1 MLRENSTE
9 DEKLEIERK
18 ISACELQKEAVA
30 DQFLQLGVYHPE
42 FIKVE
47 NEGGGNAGKI
57 TGRIIGEA
65 ADLALLIWN
74 PAGAA
79 AGAAKEVT
87 EAAKVVSTA
96 DKAKDAATIFRY
108 IKNAATKASETSR
121 EVDKKKEKM
130 SKIAKTIKKVD
141 DGRRELIESVQEN
154 ADEETKEGATLSTML
169 DMLSIGHWTEKL
181 GGAIGEAIKP
191 TTITSVEDM
200 ENKALY
206 ESKKNEIIADSN
218 RLSAELYDLKCQ
230 LNEVDDFGRQ
240 HRLEN
245 SIKEKNRALEDK
257 KRELEEMKLRAEK
270 RNVADQVKHHLE
282 IQFDEFE
289 QAQYKKGLSLI
300 QAILNKA
307 KIDII
312 ETLNYDYYEKLSYYE
327 ETIKELQNVSLSET
341 VELVECG
348 EKIAQLRQSISDVG
362 MWFE

>member
-1 MLRENSTE
+1 MPSTP
-9 DEKLEIERK
+9 K
-18 ISACELQKEAVA
+18 
-30 DQFLQLGVYHPE
+30 
-42 FIKVE
+42 
-47 NEGGGNAGKI
+47 
-57 TGRIIGEA
+57 
-65 ADLALLIWN
+65 
-74 PAGAA
+74 
-79 AGAAKEVT
+79 
-87 EAAKVVSTA
+87 
-96 DKAKDAATIFRY
+96 TI
-108 IKNAATKASETSR
+108 SR

>member
-1 MLRENSTE
+1 MEERRKKVAQKKIEKILQVALDKYLLKNELLAKRKELSEQDIENKIKSFEKEQSTYEKKHNIRIENIDKRITQQEELCKSELSRLLEEEKAHILSLISDGDVDNKVIEKQLEKLNLDISVKMRKNIEKSINSITKEAYESANSSLCEAVEDFDISVPIMLSIPEIKELDDSRFASKLDSVEKKIEENLRELELLRENSTE

-121 EVDKKKEKM
+121 EVDKKKEK
-130 SKIAKTIKKVD
+130 
-141 DGRRELIESVQEN
+141 RYRLLI
-154 ADEETKEGATLSTML
+154 
-169 DMLSIGHWTEKL
+169 
-181 GGAIGEAIKP
+181 
-191 TTITSVEDM
+191 
-200 ENKALY
+200 
-206 ESKKNEIIADSN
+206 
-218 RLSAELYDLKCQ
+218 
-230 LNEVDDFGRQ
+230 
-240 HRLEN
+240 
-245 SIKEKNRALEDK
+245 
-257 KRELEEMKLRAEK
+257 
-270 RNVADQVKHHLE
+270 
-282 IQFDEFE
+282 
-289 QAQYKKGLSLI
+289 
-300 QAILNKA
+300 
-307 KIDII
+307 
-312 ETLNYDYYEKLSYYE
+312 
-327 ETIKELQNVSLSET
+327 
-341 VELVECG
+341 
-348 EKIAQLRQSISDVG
+348 
-362 MWFE
+362 